1 MKASHL
7 CMRGGCCGCNSEDAR
22 LGARR
27 CILRVPVVRGPNA
40 ACRPSR
46 LVRGLHAARRIAITV
61 VAAPALER
69 VGLALEGV
77 ALVAVLGDR
86 SRRHHLAQL
95 TIAER
100 AFHGAACCRSW
111 PQDAECCSRV
121 QWTVGIPTRA
131 DERDSLRWDS
141 RTFLRLF
148 GSQVTSQVMMS
159 GLKGLSC
166 ARDILET
173 LSKLVHVRHN

>member
-111 PQDAECCSRV
+111 PQDAGCCSRI
-121 QWTVGIPTRA
+121 QLYSPHEP

-148 GSQVTSQVMMS
+148 GSQVMMS
-159 GLKGLSC
+159 GLKALSC
-166 ARDILET
+166 ALVVY
-173 LSKLVHVRHN
+173 SKLVHVRHN